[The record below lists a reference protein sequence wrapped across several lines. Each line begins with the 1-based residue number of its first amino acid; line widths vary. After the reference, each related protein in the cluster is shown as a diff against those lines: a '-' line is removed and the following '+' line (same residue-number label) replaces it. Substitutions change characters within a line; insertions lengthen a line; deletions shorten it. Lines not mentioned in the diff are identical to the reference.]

1 MQLVDSNTSEV
12 ELFVPITD
20 SLEQFNRHLNINDNH
35 RVLFSAPFGT
45 GKTTFLKE
53 FFKNKQDKY
62 EVFHLFP
69 VNYQVA
75 ENKDI
80 FELLKYDILC
90 ELIPHIEF
98 EGDTEQSLSDKSIA
112 LQYLLLTDGANLAL
126 DILKLVPK
134 LGKAVKSFDKIVK
147 FCSKLGDL
155 NKKQKDDKYELLD
168 SFSENIN
175 IEPGSIY
182 EMDPI
187 SNLIAEQIQ
196 HINTDK
202 ESVLIIDDLDRVDPK
217 HIFRLLN
224 VFSAHFDQD
233 SSVDNKFG
241 FSKIILVCD
250 IENIEII
257 YRKLFGENVDFKG
270 YIDKFRSVGTFPF
283 DNRENWIQELRNIT
297 QLFREKNPYDYNCF
311 TGFDKFIYPLII
323 DMLKSG
329 LVDMRQLLKLNRFP
343 VTIEIPHK
351 LYFQGYSS
359 IAQSELYLAYLILL
373 FLFDSNKSLLDKS
386 MSYLASIDESK
397 LRNQIDK
404 RLFEEL
410 VEILLYKEYPLK
422 DSQNRNIKIGIA
434 DQNISFNIQNQK
446 VLIRD
451 SNLIGFRKRINIYG
465 LCHNVFKIFNEIIT
479 R

>member
-1 MQLVDSNTSEV
+1 MQLAHSNISEA
-12 ELFVPITD
+12 ELFVPITE
-20 SLEQFNRHLNINDNH
+20 SLEQFNRHLSIPDNH

-45 GKTTFLKE
+45 GKTTFLKK
-53 FFKNKQDKY
+53 FFENKKDKY

-90 ELIPHIEF
+90 ELIPHIDF
-98 EGDTEQSLSDKSIA
+98 EEDTEQSLSDKSIA

-134 LGKAVKSFDKIVK
+134 LGKAFKFFDKIVK
-147 FCSKLGDL
+147 FCSKLGAL
-155 NKKQKDDKYELLD
+155 NKEQIGDNYKLLD
-168 SFSENIN
+168 SFSKN
-175 IEPGSIY
+175 IENKPGSIY

-187 SNLIAEQIQ
+187 SNLIIEQINY
-196 HINTDK
+196 INDDK
-202 ESVLIIDDLDRVDPK
+202 EAVLIIDDLDRVDPK

-233 SSVDNKFG
+233 SPVNNKFG

-257 YRKLFGENVDFKG
+257 YRKLFGESVDFKG
-270 YIDKFRSVGTFPF
+270 YIDKFRSVGTFTF
-283 DNRENWIQELRNIT
+283 DNRENWIQKLRNIT
-297 QLFREKNPYDYNCF
+297 QVFREKNPYGNNSYV
-311 TGFDKFIYPLII
+311 GFDTFIYPLII

-343 VTIEIPHK
+343 VSLEIPNNF
-351 LYFQGYSS
+351 YFQGYSS
-359 IAQSELYLAYLILL
+359 IAQSELYLTYLILL

-410 VEILLYKEYPLK
+410 IEILLYKNYPLK
-422 DSQNRNIKIGIA
+422 DADYAIYNVKDQKISYKVVNRMVLIDDKNLTKYRKVVNIY
-434 DQNISFNIQNQK
+434 NLCQK
-446 VLIRD
+446 V
-451 SNLIGFRKRINIYG
+451 FT
-465 LCHNVFKIFNEIIT
+465 IFDEIV
-479 R
+479 RR

>member
-1 MQLVDSNTSEV
+1 MQSDHPNVSEA
-12 ELFVPITD
+12 ELFVPITE
-20 SLEQFNRHLNINDNH
+20 SLEQFKRHLCIPDNH

-45 GKTTFLKE
+45 GKTTFLKK
-53 FFKNKQDKY
+53 FFKNKEDKY

-90 ELIPHIEF
+90 ELIPHIDF
-98 EGDTEQSLSDKSIA
+98 EEDTEQILSDKSIA

-134 LGKAVKSFDKIVK
+134 LGKAVKSFDKIVN
-147 FCSKLGDL
+147 FCTKLGDL

-168 SFSENIN
+168 SFSKNIN
-175 IEPGSIY
+175 NELGSIY

-196 HINTDK
+196 QINTDK

-233 SSVDNKFG
+233 SPVNNKFG

-270 YIDKFRSVGTFPF
+270 YIDKFRSVGTFTF
-283 DNRENWIQELRNIT
+283 DNRENWIQELRSIT
-297 QLFREKNPYDYNCF
+297 QVFREKNPHDYNSYI
-311 TGFDKFIYPLII
+311 GFDKFIYPLII

-343 VTIEIPHK
+343 VSLEIPHN

-410 VEILLYKEYPLK
+410 IEILLYKNYPLK
-422 DSQNRNIKIGIA
+422 DVDSAIYNVNDQKISYRVANRM
-434 DQNISFNIQNQK
+434 
-446 VLIRD
+446 VLID
-451 SNLIGFRKRINIYG
+451 DINLTKYRKVVNIYS
-465 LCHNVFKIFNEIIT
+465 LCQKAFTIFDEIV
-479 R
+479 RR